1 MSSSFPL
8 PLGPIK
14 QNFLE
19 RNFIEVTAYSSVTA
33 LGIAESDSVPLT
45 WGAEGQAFWAW
56 SILPFKKFP

>member
-45 WGAEGQAFWAW
+45 WGAEGQAFWA
-56 SILPFKKFP
+56 